1 MIILICHQNNAQYV
15 ACEKLIINLIKYL
28 DEVPDDPGHLISL
41 NFNDGTTVNFRHIL
55 KRRIFKCGLFS

>member
-1 MIILICHQNNAQYV
+1 MSQNNAQHV
-15 ACEKLIINLIKYL
+15 ACEKVIRNLIKYL

-55 KRRIFKCGLFS
+55 KRIILKSELFS